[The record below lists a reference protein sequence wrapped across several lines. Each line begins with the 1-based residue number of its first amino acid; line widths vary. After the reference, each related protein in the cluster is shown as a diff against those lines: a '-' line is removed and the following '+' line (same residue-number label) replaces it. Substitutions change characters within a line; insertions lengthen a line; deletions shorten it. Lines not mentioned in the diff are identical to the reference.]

1 MLSLARRL
9 FPDQY
14 LDKLVRAN
22 LCRDLSHKSGP
33 NIQQDE
39 TLQDKHES
47 NISVGQTG
55 DLPHIDNVDSVGRA
69 SLRVGVR
76 PPLAGA
82 DVAVRLINISPCEDC
97 NSVM

>member
-1 MLSLARRL
+1 MLSAQLARRL

-55 DLPHIDNVDSVGRA
+55 DLPHIDNVDSVGCPAA
-69 SLRVGVR
+69 SSRG
-76 PPLAGA
+76 
-82 DVAVRLINISPCEDC
+82 
-97 NSVM
+97 